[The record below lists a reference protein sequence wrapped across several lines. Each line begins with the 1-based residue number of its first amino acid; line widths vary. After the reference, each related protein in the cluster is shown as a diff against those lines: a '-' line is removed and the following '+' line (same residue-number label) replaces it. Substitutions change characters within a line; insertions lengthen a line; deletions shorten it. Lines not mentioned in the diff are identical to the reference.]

1 MVCHLGA
8 WALCERGGVMSTS
21 ASRKVPEHE
30 EDRKDFSYV
39 TTDIDTNREGVWA
52 KRSKSL
58 RTNVQ
63 AVVCH

>member
-1 MVCHLGA
+1 
-8 WALCERGGVMSTS
+8 MSTS